1 MVNNSLKNR
10 AKELVA
16 RAKAQGLTK
25 TYNEFCKS
33 VSSKNSALSSEDV
46 NYYTS
51 RRKGD
56 AN

>member
-1 MVNNSLKNR
+1 MVNNSLKNK

-16 RAKAQGLTK
+16 RAKEKGLIK

-33 VSSKNSALSSEDV
+33 APSKDDALSSEDV

>member
-1 MVNNSLKNR
+1 MVNNSIKSK

-16 RAKAQGLTK
+16 KAKEKGLIK
-25 TYNEFCKS
+25 TYDEFCKS
-33 VSSKNSALSSEDV
+33 TSSKKHALSSEEI

-56 AN
+56 AK